1 MVPVAGNL
9 PCRDPYTPEE
19 RTDEAPP
26 SAGLVGSV
34 VVDELLVAVVDSSVG
49 YSYVPKQKVFFHLT
63 SLLLVMVP

>member
-19 RTDEAPP
+19 RTYGAPP

-34 VVDELLVAVVDSSVG
+34 VVEELLVAVVDSSVG
-49 YSYVPKQKVFFHLT
+49 YSYVP
-63 SLLLVMVP
+63 